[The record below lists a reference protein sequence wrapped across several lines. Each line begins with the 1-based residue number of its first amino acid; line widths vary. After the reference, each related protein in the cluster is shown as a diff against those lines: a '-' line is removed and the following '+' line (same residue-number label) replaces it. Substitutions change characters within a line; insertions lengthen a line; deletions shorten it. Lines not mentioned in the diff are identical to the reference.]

1 MMNSTTQSRISE
13 RFSRCAGLISMA
25 VTLCTFVGCAD
36 KSPQRM
42 AVSGTVSLDTKP
54 VGNATIVFTPIGHGL
69 AAAAVIENG
78 NFAMTEENG
87 PTIGEFHVR
96 INPMEAEIEQV
107 NPTELSGAN
116 RRPLV
121 PKIYQ
126 REGKLRATISAEPNQ
141 KLEFKLLSSEK

>member
-1 MMNSTTQSRISE
+1 MMNSTTQSRISA
-13 RFSRCAGLISMA
+13 RFSRCAGFSLA

-54 VGNATIVFTPIGHGL
+54 VGNATIIFTPIGRGL

-78 NFAMTEENG
+78 KFAMTEENG

-107 NPTELSGAN
+107 NPTELSRAN
-116 RRPLV
+116 RRPLI
-121 PKIYQ
+121 PKTYQ
-126 REGKLRATISAEPNQ
+126 REGRLRATISAEPNP
-141 KLEFKLLSSEK
+141 KLEFKLLSTEK

>member
-1 MMNSTTQSRISE
+1 MTSTSLSCTSA
-13 RFSRCAGLISMA
+13 RFSRCAGLLGIAAM
-25 VTLCTFVGCAD
+25 LCIVVGCAD

-54 VGNATIVFTPIGHGL
+54 VGNATIIFTPIGPGL

-78 NFAMTEENG
+78 TFAMTEENG

-107 NPTELSGAN
+107 NPTELSRVN
-116 RRPLV
+116 RRPLI
-121 PKIYQ
+121 PKTYQ
-126 REGKLRATISAEPNQ
+126 REGRLRATISAEPNQ
-141 KLEFKLLSSEK
+141 KLEFKLSSTEK